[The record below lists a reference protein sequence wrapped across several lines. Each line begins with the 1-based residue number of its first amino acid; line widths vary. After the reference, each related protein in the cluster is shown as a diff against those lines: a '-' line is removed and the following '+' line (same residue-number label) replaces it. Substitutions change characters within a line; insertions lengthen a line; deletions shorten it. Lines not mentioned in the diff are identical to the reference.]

1 MLRTVIV
8 GPSECGKTTLG
19 NTFQRQYAA
28 RGIPGL
34 GCSIFPEQW
43 PGCKWATADLAEFVA
58 FAKRARGCVLCVD
71 EAGQSIARKPEA
83 EWLFT
88 TSRHNLHDLICMSHG
103 GTQFTPT
110 MRNQFSVICLF
121 ASSPNVCDLWAEEF
135 NEPRLMEAQGLD
147 RYEFLLKRRFQPI
160 RRVKLAL

>member
-19 NTFQRQYAA
+19 NTLQRQYKA

-34 GCSIFPEQW
+34 ACSIFPEQW
-43 PGCKWATADLAEFVA
+43 PGCHWATADLEEFVA
-58 FAKRARGCVLCVD
+58 YAKRARGCVLCVD
-71 EAGQSIARKPEA
+71 EAGQSINRAKEA

-88 TSRHNLHDLICMSHG
+88 TSRHNSHDLVCMSHG

-110 MRNQFSVICLF
+110 MRNQFSVVCLF
-121 ASSPNVCDLWAEEF
+121 ASSPNVCELWAEEF
-135 NEPRLMEAQGLD
+135 NEPRLREAEHLG
-147 RYEFLLKRRFQPI
+147 RFEFLIKRRFEPV
-160 RRVKLAL
+160 RRVRLTV